1 MSFTSIKTNI
11 FLFLGATVVV
21 VVAAATATAT
31 LDDAATTC
39 TGAASGVVASL
50 YTNTAT
56 ATAT

>member
-21 VVAAATATAT
+21 AATATAT